1 MHLVCDFYVVVCT
14 LYGHSFTF
22 EPGVPV
28 RVPEWMAYEVMAH
41 GPRPV
46 DGNVQHHEMPDGPP
60 PDPDPEDLS
69 GPVEMPIENGASS
82 EPESTESEEPSK
94 PKKRK

>member
-28 RVPEWMAYEVMAH
+28 RVPEWMVYEVMAH

-46 DGNVQHHEMPDGPP
+46 DGSIKPHEMPDGPP
-60 PDPDPEDLS
+60 PDPDPEDMT
-69 GPVEMPIENGASS
+69 GPEQMERAAEEAPAELDVEE
-82 EPESTESEEPSK
+82 TSK